1 MEKHQAKIGKN
12 QKTWLKKS
20 ILLFVSILFISTA
33 AFSQNEHFNFKY
45 ENIKLRELLDKIQSQ
60 SSNKFLYKSDVV
72 NSTYVK
78 INVRDASI
86 QEVLKIALDK
96 TSLTY
101 QILEDKLIVISLK
114 EVKSRS
120 DNQPQKISGTVID
133 PETGESLVGVSV
145 MVKGSSQGT
154 ISDINGKFS
163 FNVTKPATLI
173 FSYIGYLAQNV
184 QVTNQNTLTINLL
197 QDAKKL
203 NEVIVVGYG
212 TVKRANV
219 VGSISKINADAI
231 ENRPIT
237 RVEQALQGQMAGVSV
252 RSTSGA
258 PGSDITVSVRGV
270 ASINGVS
277 TPLYVV
283 DGVPID
289 NLSGIN
295 PSDIKS
301 IDVLKDAASA
311 AIYGSRGSNGVVLVT
326 TKKGKTGKPVITLNA
341 STAYSTV
348 ERKVDVMNSNEW
360 VAFNEKWLDRQWVN
374 KTGQSASV
382 SQADRITYAQTAD
395 GKTYNTRAL
404 LGNVRNTYGIYDPY
418 WGTSSLES
426 IDWQDALFRTAP
438 TTDIQLSA
446 SGATD
451 KINYSISG
459 GVYQQQGV
467 IYGSSYERY
476 NLRANIE
483 AQMTD
488 KIKVGI
494 TVAPSYGIQKG
505 ATVDGKDNAV
515 SRALTFPG
523 WVLAG
528 SGRNAGASPYK
539 FYDTWGPGP
548 NNVSPYIQATATD
561 REKPETRINTSLNTT
576 INLMKGLN
584 LAGLVAWNTNSNY
597 ERIYTPTW
605 SNGNWDVATHPGEYS
620 SSSLATLSSNS
631 LLYQGVL
638 TYTKEWGIHSIDAMI
653 GASQESYNQ
662 LTTTQKETNFSSD
675 QTWVFTKTSGT
686 TVNNNDIAYSNN
698 AIISFFGR
706 VQYSLLDR
714 YLMTASLRRDGSSKF
729 GLENRWGYF
738 PSVSGAWKIN
748 EEPILKDLKWIGTAK
763 LRLSWGQA
771 GNDRIG
777 NAQFLSNM
785 SALNYVTGTT
795 QALTSG
801 YVVGNIANPL
811 LGWEITTSTNIGFDF
826 GILKDRIYLSA
837 DYYYKKTDNLLLSA
851 PVSLITGFTSMMDN
865 VGSVENRGM
874 EFELNTANIV
884 SKNFSWNSSLN
895 ISFNRNKIT
904 SLGTSNSD
912 IRSGQG
918 NTIIQRVGSPINSYM
933 LLQVER
939 TLRTA
944 DFEADGVTPKAGIA
958 IYAGQKA
965 GDSKWKD
972 INNDNKITS
981 ADYAVVGSYQPKFE
995 WGFTNTFRYKNFDA
1009 SILTQGRVGGK
1020 LLSIGS
1026 RGWNRA
1032 TNGPAYN
1039 YMNRWLYKSYW
1050 SESEPGD
1057 GMTPAFYATVTG
1069 GQYDTNWL
1077 YDASY
1082 IRIKNISLGYTLNL
1096 RPNKIMNKVHFYAS
1110 CDNVY
1115 MWDHYS
1121 AGYSPEA
1128 ATQDNAS
1135 SDWGSYP
1142 QAKTY
1147 SIGVNITF

>member
-1 MEKHQAKIGKN
+1 MKIRN
-12 QKTWLKKS
+12 LLKKS
-20 ILLFVSILFISTA
+20 ISKQIQHRLMCALLMLITSQLIFAQALTVKGKIVDSQGA
-33 AFSQNEHFNFKY
+33 A
-45 ENIKLRELLDKIQSQ
+45 L
-60 SSNKFLYKSDVV
+60 
-72 NSTYVK
+72 
-78 INVRDASI
+78 
-86 QEVLKIALDK
+86 
-96 TSLTY
+96 
-101 QILEDKLIVISLK
+101 
-114 EVKSRS
+114 
-120 DNQPQKISGTVID
+120 P
-133 PETGESLVGVSV
+133 GVSV
-145 MVKGSSQGT
+145 KVQGT
-154 ISDINGKFS
+154 STGTITNTDGNFTVLAPSSKSELVCS
-163 FNVTKPATLI
+163 FIGMTPQTFTVGNQLSPIITLK
-173 FSYIGYLAQNV
+173 
-184 QVTNQNTLTINLL
+184 
-197 QDAKKL
+197 DAAAAL
-203 NEVIVVGYG
+203 NEVVVVGYG
-212 TVKRANV
+212 TVKKSNV
-219 VGSISKINADAI
+219 VGSISKINADVI
-231 ENRPIT
+231 ENRPVT

-258 PGSDITVSVRGV
+258 PGSDVTVSVRGV

-311 AIYGSRGSNGVVLVT
+311 AIYGSRGSNGVVLIT
-326 TKKGKTGKPVITLNA
+326 TKKGKTGAPVITLNA
-341 STAYSTV
+341 STAYSTI
-348 ERKVDVMNSNEW
+348 ERKVDVMNSDEW
-360 VAFNEKWLDRQWVN
+360 ISFNKKWLDRQWVS
-374 KTGQSASV
+374 KSGQPAST
-382 SQADRITYAQTAD
+382 SQVDRIAYAQTTD
-395 GKTYNTRAL
+395 GKTYDTRAL
-404 LGNVRNTYGIYDPY
+404 LGNVRNTYGIYDPW
-418 WGTSSLES
+418 WGTSNIEA

-451 KINYSISG
+451 KVNYSISG
-459 GVYQQQGV
+459 GIYKQEGV

-476 NLRANIE
+476 NLRANVE

-488 KIKVGI
+488 RIKVGVSI
-494 TVAPSYGIQKG
+494 APSYGIQKG
-505 ATVDGKDNAV
+505 GTVDGKDNAV

-528 SGRNAGASPYK
+528 SGRNAGADPYK
-539 FYDTWGPGP
+539 FYDTWGSGP
-548 NNVSPYIQATATD
+548 NNVSPYIQATSTE
-561 REKPETRINTSLNTT
+561 RQKPETRINTSLTTT

-584 LAGLVAWNTNSNY
+584 LAGLVAWNSNSNN
-597 ERIYTPTW
+597 ERSYTPTW
-605 SNGNWDVATHPGEYS
+605 SNGKWDAATHPGEYS
-620 SSSLATLSSNS
+620 SSSYSTLSSNS
-631 LLYQGVL
+631 LLYQGIL
-638 TYTKEWGIHSIDAMI
+638 TYNKEWGIHSIDAML
-653 GASQESYNQ
+653 GASQESYSQ
-662 LTTTQKETNFSSD
+662 TTSTQKQSNFSSD
-675 QTWVFTKTSGT
+675 KTWVFTNTSGAT
-686 TVNNNDIAYSNN
+686 INNNDIAYSNN

-714 YLMTASLRRDGSSKF
+714 YLVTASLRRDGSSKF
-729 GLENRWGYF
+729 GLQNRWGYF
-738 PSVSGAWKIN
+738 PSISGAWKIN
-748 EEPILKDLKWIGTAK
+748 EEQMIKDLEWIGTAK

-795 QALTSG
+795 QVLTPG

-811 LGWEITTSTNIGFDF
+811 LGWEITSSTNVGFDF
-826 GILKDRIYLSA
+826 GILKDRIYVSA
-837 DYYYKKTDNLLLSA
+837 DYYYKKTNDLLLSA
-851 PVSLITGFTSMMDN
+851 PVSLITGFTSMMNN
-865 VGSVENRGM
+865 VGSVENRG
-874 EFELNTANIV
+874 FELDLNSANII

-895 ISFNRNKIT
+895 VSLNRNKIL
-904 SLGTSNSD
+904 SLGSDNSD

-939 TLRTA
+939 TLRTS

-958 IYAGQKA
+958 IYAGQKP
-965 GDSKWKD
+965 GDTKWKD
-972 INNDNKITS
+972 MPVNGVTDGKITS

-1032 TNGPAYN
+1032 TNAPSYN
-1039 YMNRWLYKSYW
+1039 YMSRWLYNSYW

-1057 GMTPAFYATVTG
+1057 GTTPAFFATVTG
-1069 GQYDTNWL
+1069 NQYDTNWL

-1082 IRIKNISLGYTLNL
+1082 IRIKNITVGYTLNFK
-1096 RPNKIMNKVHFYAS
+1096 PNKIMNKVHFYAS

-1115 MWDHYS
+1115 MWDHYD
-1121 AGYSPEA
+1121 AGFSPEA

-1147 SIGVNITF
+1147 SFGVNITF